1 MKKTRKTKILY
12 KFLLFVLPFIVIS
25 IGMTG
30 VILTWTG
37 YVNFQKTIS
46 QDYKNIIK
54 SSAGEIRLFMENAK
68 KNLISLAWVIA
79 ATKIDV
85 WQQQMALT
93 AFNHR
98 TPEFMAI
105 SLISPTGK
113 TIAATRLEPQ
123 NFAET
128 DSVLFK
134 KALSGKTAVSRVM
147 MLKEKLPF
155 AYISVPVKRLGQVRE
170 ILWGELNLKSVW
182 DVLEGITIG
191 RTGQVFIM
199 DLSGRYVAHREID
212 RVVAPPP
219 KEKPKFFETIRQS
232 DLPIQWTE
240 YKDGKQSFRLGLYIP
255 NLDWVI
261 VLQQPL
267 PEIYA
272 YLYKNIYLAVL
283 LTGVICLVTVLIG
296 WRYVKRFLTPLESL
310 HRQVQRISKGDLEEK
325 VSVKSEDEIG
335 DLGHAFNN
343 MTDALKDHIQREIEN
358 AKDLIHAKNLAV
370 LGTTSSK
377 VTHEVGNLLN
387 NVGMTLRILKQ
398 ETLSPKGEKGLEL
411 LERESLR
418 VREFI
423 HSFLQFAKKPDL
435 HLRETSMASIVSEV
449 MTALK
454 PEADQRNICFELDW
468 PDDLSRVNIDSGL
481 FYQTFTNLMKNSME
495 AISESG
501 FIRIAGY
508 IEAEHLCVQI
518 EDTGSGIDPKIL
530 QHIFDPFIST
540 KGTKGTGLGM
550 SIVKTI
556 VEAHGGTI
564 EILSETGKRTRVIL
578 CIPIR
583 QFRGKNR

>member
-1 MKKTRKTKILY
+1 
-12 KFLLFVLPFIVIS
+12 
-25 IGMTG
+25 MTG
-30 VILTWTG
+30 VMLTWTG
-37 YVNFQKTIS
+37 YVNFQKTIK
-46 QDYKNIIK
+46 QDYGNIIK

-68 KNLISLAWVIA
+68 KNLVSLAWVIA
-79 ATKIDV
+79 ATKIDS

-98 TPEFMAI
+98 TPEFMAV

-113 TIAATRLEPQ
+113 TIATTRWESR

-134 KALSGKTAVSRVM
+134 KALSGETAVSRVM
-147 MLKEKLPF
+147 MLKEELPL
-155 AYISVPVKRLGQVRE
+155 AYISVPVKKLGQVRE

-199 DLSGRYVAHREID
+199 DLSGRYIAHREID

-219 KEKPKFFETIRQS
+219 KEKPKIFETIRQS
-232 DLPIQWTE
+232 DQPIQWTE
-240 YKDGKQSFRLGLYIP
+240 YKDGKQIFCLGLFIP
-255 NLDWVI
+255 ILDWVI

-272 YLYKNIYLAVL
+272 YLYRNIYLAVL
-283 LTGVICLVTVLIG
+283 LTGVICLVTVLVG
-296 WRYVKRFLTPLESL
+296 WRSVKRFLTPLESL
-310 HRQVQRISKGDLEEK
+310 HQQVQRISKGDLEHK

-335 DLGHAFNN
+335 ELCHAFNH
-343 MTDALKDHIQREIEN
+343 MTDALKDYIQREIET
-358 AKDLIHAKNLAV
+358 AKDLVHARNLAV

-387 NVGMTLRILKQ
+387 NVGMTLRMLKQ
-398 ETLSPKGEKGLEL
+398 ETLGPKGEKALEL
-411 LERESLR
+411 LEKESLR

-423 HSFLQFAKKPDL
+423 HNFLQFAKKPE
-435 HLRETSMASIVSEV
+435 LRFTETSMASIVNEV
-449 MTALK
+449 VTALK

-468 PDDLSRVNIDSGL
+468 PDDLPRVNIDSGL
-481 FYQTFTNLMKNSME
+481 FYQALTNLVKNSLE

-501 FIRIAGY
+501 FIRITGY
-508 IEAEHLCVQI
+508 IETEHLCVQI

-530 QHIFDPFIST
+530 EHIFDPFIST

-578 CIPIR
+578 HIPMR
-583 QFRGKNR
+583 QFRGRNR